1 MKTAP
6 RAIGAPKFLGAAL
19 ELLFA
24 VVFGVMLGGL
34 VGRMRRVKAVG
45 VRKVCVMAGLVV
57 IAFFV
62 VLGSLAMMMRGL
74 GVMVGGAFVMVVGLA
89 AHDSLPGEWS

>member
-19 ELLFA
+19 KPLFA

-34 VGRMRRVKAVG
+34 VGRMRRVKAVR
-45 VRKVCVMAGLVV
+45 VREVRVMAGLVV
-57 IAFFV
+57 IAFLV

-74 GVMVGGAFVMVVGLA
+74 GVMLGCGFVMMVGLA